1 VLLNFGFNPQSA
13 VLFARVNS
21 QGGRMTVIAHE
32 PAGFEGS
39 LVHVEVDI
47 RRGIPGVDLVGL
59 AAGAVKE
66 ARERVRAAIRN
77 SGFIFPLD
85 RVLINLAPAD
95 LPKAGAAYDLPMA
108 LALLGASGAI
118 PEPGRPILAL
128 GELRLDGTV
137 RPVRGVLPAVAAAL
151 RAGVDRFIVPEENAA
166 EARALRKGFAFPIAR
181 LEEATLLLGLIRE
194 GREPPPPGRH
204 EGAST
209 DHFPRALVGEGDLS
223 ELKGQGN
230 LRRALEIAAAGGHN
244 VFLFGPPGSGKT
256 MAARRFVGVLPDL
269 SEEDAVQVASLYS
282 LSGVLG
288 AGAGLQRRPSF
299 RAPHHS
305 ASLEGMIGGGHRLR
319 PGEIS
324 LAHKGVLFLDEAAE
338 FHSDVLQSLREP
350 IEEGR
355 VSLVR
360 AGSIARFPAEF
371 QLVMAANPCPCGNLG
386 RKGKACLCSIQ
397 ELQRYRRKLG
407 GPLLDR
413 IDIRVPVEPAPPETL
428 LGPAGESSAEVRARV
443 EGAFR
448 MQAERY
454 RGEAG
459 HRDETGQPGE
469 SRAAPHNA
477 RLEPGRVE
485 RYCRLEPQAAR
496 AFQLSVQKLSLSSRA
511 SHSILKVART
521 IADLA
526 GRGEIGEE
534 QMLEAV
540 KYRRF
545 GDGDEVW
552 PGD

>member
-1 VLLNFGFNPQSA
+1 
-13 VLFARVNS
+13 
-21 QGGRMTVIAHE
+21 MIVIAHE

-77 SGFIFPLD
+77 SGFEFPLD

-95 LPKAGAAYDLPMA
+95 LPKEGAAYDLPMA
-108 LALLGASGAI
+108 LALLGASGAV
-118 PEPGRPILAL
+118 PEPGRPVLAL

-151 RAGVDRFIVPEENAA
+151 GAGVDRFIVPEDNAA
-166 EARALRKGFAFPIAR
+166 EARALRKGLVFPIMR
-181 LEEATLLLGLIRE
+181 LEEASLLLGLIRQ
-194 GREPPPPGRH
+194 GSEPPGSGSRESDEALP
-204 EGAST
+204 
-209 DHFPRALVGEGDLS
+209 FPRSAAWEGDLS
-223 ELKGQGN
+223 ELKGQLR

-256 MAARRFVGVLPDL
+256 MAARRFIGILPELCED
-269 SEEDAVQVASLYS
+269 DAVQVASLYS
-282 LSGVLG
+282 LSGILE
-288 AGAGLQRRPSF
+288 AGAALRRRPPF

-305 ASLEGMIGGGHRLR
+305 ASLEGMIGGGRRLR

-338 FHSDVLQSLREP
+338 FRADVLQSLREP
-350 IEEGR
+350 VEEGR

-371 QLVMAANPCPCGNLG
+371 QLLMAANPCPCGNLG

-413 IDIRVPVEPAPPETL
+413 IDIRVPVEPTPLEIL
-428 LGPAGESSAEVRARV
+428 LGPAGEPSADVRARV
-443 EGAFR
+443 EAAIR
-448 MQAERY
+448 IQADRY
-454 RGEAG
+454 RGEA
-459 HRDETGQPGE
+459 RNPGG
-469 SRAAPHNA
+469 SRAASLNA
-477 RLEPGRVE
+477 RLEPGRIE
-485 RYCRLEPQAAR
+485 RYCRLEPEAAR
-496 AFQLSVQKLSLSSRA
+496 AFQFAVQRLSLSSRA
-511 SHSILKVART
+511 CHSILKVART

-526 GRGEIGEE
+526 GRTDIGEE
-534 QMLEAV
+534 QVLEAV
-540 KYRRF
+540 QHRRL
-545 GDGDEVW
+545 GDGEEIW
-552 PGD
+552 SGD

>member
-1 VLLNFGFNPQSA
+1 
-13 VLFARVNS
+13 
-21 QGGRMTVIAHE
+21 MTVIAHE

-77 SGFIFPLD
+77 SGFEFPLD

-95 LPKAGAAYDLPMA
+95 LPKEGAAYDLPMA
-108 LALLGASGAI
+108 LALLGASGAV
-118 PEPGRPILAL
+118 PDPGRSLLAL

-151 RAGVDRFIVPEENAA
+151 GAGIDCFFVPEDNAA
-166 EARALRKGFAFPIAR
+166 EARALRRGLVYPIAR
-181 LEEATLLLGLIRE
+181 LEDASLLLGWARE
-194 GREPPPPGRH
+194 GREPPAAGAPEGDPDRGRSRS
-204 EGAST
+204 A
-209 DHFPRALVGEGDLS
+209 ALEGDLS
-223 ELKGQGN
+223 ELKGQPR

-244 VFLFGPPGSGKT
+244 IFLFGPPGSGKT
-256 MAARRFVGVLPDL
+256 MAARRFAGLLPDL
-269 SEEDAVQVASLYS
+269 REEDAVQVASLHS
-282 LSGVLG
+282 LSGILE
-288 AGAGLQRRPSF
+288 AGAALQLRPPF

-305 ASLEGMIGGGHRLR
+305 ASLEGMIGGGRRLR

-324 LAHKGVLFLDEAAE
+324 LAHKGILFLDEAGE
-338 FHSDVLQSLREP
+338 FHADVLQSLREP

-360 AGSIARFPAEF
+360 ALSLARFPAEF

-386 RKGKACLCSIQ
+386 RKGRACLCSIQ

-413 IDIRVPVEPAPPETL
+413 IDIRVPVEPAPPEVI
-428 LGPAGESSAEVRARV
+428 LGPAGESSAVVRARV
-443 EGAFR
+443 RAAIER
-448 MQAERY
+448 QVERY
-454 RGEAG
+454 CEATPAG
-459 HRDETGQPGE
+459 GGGRR
-469 SRAAPHNA
+469 SRLNA
-477 RLEPGRVE
+477 RLEPNLVE
-485 RYCRLEPQAAR
+485 RHCRLEPEAAR
-496 AFQLSVQKLSLSSRA
+496 AFQFAVQRLSLSSRA
-511 SHSILKVART
+511 CHSILKVART

-526 GRGEIGEE
+526 ERDAVGEE
-534 QMLEAV
+534 QVLEAV
-540 KYRRF
+540 QYRRF

-552 PGD
+552 PGY